1 MSKKLMKSVV
11 AASVALIGISSGAA
25 YAADGYANDN
35 GATVIKNNYGECWRS
50 GSWAEKNATEEC
62 DSHLLPPKP
71 VAAPAPAPVVAEA
84 PKPVVAP
91 PPPPAPKYEK
101 LTYRAEALFAFN
113 SAKLSDKGKKELA
126 EFADKVKAEKAQRT
140 DDPIRIVG
148 HTDRIGSDKA
158 NEKLALARAN
168 AVRELAIA
176 RGVEAPDAAAHA
188 GRGDRPAP
196 PARRRQAAAPG
207 LRVGHAAFD
216 DPLGPAGRRQDHAG
230 AADGRCF
237 DAEFVALSAVFSG
250 VKDIREAMQQAE
262 VMAQQG
268 RRTILFVDEVH
279 RFNKAQ
285 QDAFLPYVERHGDL
299 HRRHHREPVLRG
311 EFRAALACRGVCA
324 EEPDEANWA
333 SLFDR
338 ARAGYFGRLEFDADA
353 RERLIGHADGDAR
366 RLLNVLEQVRT
377 AAATNGKSG
386 AVSSAPTFW
395 SRRWRPTCAAS
406 TRAAMPS
413 TTRSRPCTNRC
424 AAPIRMPRCTGW
436 CACSTAAPIRS
447 TWGGASCAWP
457 SRTSAWP
464 TRAPGKSR

>member
-84 PKPVVAP
+84 PKPVVVP

-176 RGVEAPDAAAHA
+176 RGVEANSI
-188 GRGDRPAP
+188 
-196 PARRRQAAAPG
+196 
-207 LRVGHAAFD
+207 V
-216 DPLGPAGRRQDHAG
+216 
-230 AADGRCF
+230 
-237 DAEFVALSAVFSG
+237 AEGKGES
-250 VKDIREAMQQAE
+250 
-262 VMAQQG
+262 
-268 RRTILFVDEVH
+268 
-279 RFNKAQ
+279 
-285 QDAFLPYVERHGDL
+285 
-299 HRRHHREPVLRG
+299 EPVTKAEDCKGNKKTKKLI
-311 EFRAALACRGVCA
+311 ECLA
-324 EEPDEANWA
+324 PDRHVEIFIPAKKQ
-333 SLFDR
+333 
-338 ARAGYFGRLEFDADA
+338 
-353 RERLIGHADGDAR
+353 I
-366 RLLNVLEQVRT
+366 Q
-377 AAATNGKSG
+377 
-386 AVSSAPTFW
+386 
-395 SRRWRPTCAAS
+395 
-406 TRAAMPS
+406 
-413 TTRSRPCTNRC
+413 
-424 AAPIRMPRCTGW
+424 
-436 CACSTAAPIRS
+436 
-447 TWGGASCAWP
+447 
-457 SRTSAWP
+457 
-464 TRAPGKSR
+464 